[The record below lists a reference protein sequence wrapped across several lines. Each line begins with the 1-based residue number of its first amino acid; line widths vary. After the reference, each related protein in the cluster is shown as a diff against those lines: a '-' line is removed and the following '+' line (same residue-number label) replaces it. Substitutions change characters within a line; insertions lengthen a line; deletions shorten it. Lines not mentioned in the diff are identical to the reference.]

1 MNNKSFEFSVLICT
15 YTDRKSQLQA
25 TMLIESYHMLL
36 GMLGMP
42 QLNYQPFI
50 ESVTKA
56 SAKNRNNRVCTFHS
70 QIMKIDH
77 VILSP
82 WSLIP

>member
-1 MNNKSFEFSVLICT
+1 
-15 YTDRKSQLQA
+15 
-25 TMLIESYHMLL
+25 MLIESYQMLL

-42 QLNYQPFI
+42 QLNYQHFL
-50 ESVTKA
+50 ESVTKVG
-56 SAKNRNNRVCTFHS
+56 AKNRNNRVFTIHS

-77 VILSP
+77 VILCP

>member
-1 MNNKSFEFSVLICT
+1 MYNKRLKFSVLICT
-15 YTDRKSQLQA
+15 HTDRKSQLQVA
-25 TMLIESYHMLL
+25 MLIESYQMPL

-42 QLNYQPFI
+42 QMNYQPFI

-56 SAKNRNNRVCTFHS
+56 GAKNRNNRVFTIHS

-77 VILSP
+77 VILYP